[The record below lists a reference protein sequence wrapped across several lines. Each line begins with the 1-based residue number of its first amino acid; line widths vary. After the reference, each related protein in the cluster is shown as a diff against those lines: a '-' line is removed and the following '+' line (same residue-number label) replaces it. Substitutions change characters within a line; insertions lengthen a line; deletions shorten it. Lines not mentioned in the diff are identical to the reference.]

1 MRAAAPSLP
10 QLRPGS
16 GSPLCLE
23 GAPETLMKPP
33 DRRGGAGVPGSPQ
46 HPPAPS
52 PAEPLTMAQGFWQL
66 YKAKVLQTLGEARA
80 DGALQE
86 EGDQPELMEVA
97 EPPVLM
103 EEGPS
108 PVSQLAR
115 KVQGVGAR
123 GWRTLSSLFTREDEH
138 QLLSPEL
145 CADHPLAASPP
156 EPPPS
161 EKASSFWDLF
171 ATKWQ
176 QAPGLDKEVSP
187 PAPAESPAEPSG
199 DDGSDLREPEEGAF
213 RWGFL
218 AGKLAEIRNKTAPR
232 GK

>member
-1 MRAAAPSLP
+1 M
-10 QLRPGS
+10 
-16 GSPLCLE
+16 
-23 GAPETLMKPP
+23 T
-33 DRRGGAGVPGSPQ
+33 
-46 HPPAPS
+46 
-52 PAEPLTMAQGFWQL
+52 QGFWRL
-66 YKAKVLQTLGEARA
+66 YKAKVLQTLGGARA

-86 EGDQPELMEVA
+86 EGDPPELMETD
-97 EPPVLM
+97 ETPVLM

-138 QLLSPEL
+138 QLLSSEP

-156 EPPPS
+156 ELSPS
-161 EKASSFWDLF
+161 EKAVGFWDLF

-176 QAPGLDKEVSP
+176 QASGPDKETSP
-187 PAPAESPAEPSG
+187 PEPGENPGEPPG
-199 DDGSDLREPEEGAF
+199 DDDSDLREPEEGAF

-218 AGKLAEIRNKTAPR
+218 AGKLAEIRNKNAP
-232 GK
+232 KSN